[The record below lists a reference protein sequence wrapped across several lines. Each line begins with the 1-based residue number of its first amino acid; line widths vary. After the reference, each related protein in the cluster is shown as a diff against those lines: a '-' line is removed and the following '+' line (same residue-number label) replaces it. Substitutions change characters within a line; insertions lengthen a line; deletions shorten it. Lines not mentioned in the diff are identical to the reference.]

1 MNNLTVCGGLNGDD
15 VALSS
20 CIQFLRS
27 GVGFTWLLSHQ
38 LNNRR
43 CRHVSW
49 DEWDNHDSVYL
60 VGGDDGAGN
69 EVDTISIVSSYG
81 TVQEAYPPSPIKP
94 K

>member
-20 CIQFLRS
+20 CIQFDDS

-38 LNNRR
+38 LNNQR

-49 DEWDNHDSVYL
+49 DVDDSVYL
-60 VGGDDGAGN
+60 IGGDDGAGIEVNAIAIVHSDGSVN
-69 EVDTISIVSSYG
+69 EVNPN
-81 TVQEAYPPSPIKP
+81 QIKP

>member
-15 VALSS
+15 VGLSS
-20 CIQFLRS
+20 CMQFDDS

-38 LNNRR
+38 LNNQR

-49 DEWDNHDSVYL
+49 DVDVDDSVYL
-60 VGGDDGAGN
+60 IGGDDGYGN
-69 EVDTISIVSSYG
+69 EMNTIEIVSSDG
-81 TVQEAYPPSPIKP
+81 SVEESNPSSQIKP

>member
-20 CIQFLRS
+20 CIQFDDS

-38 LNNRR
+38 LNNQR

-49 DEWDNHDSVYL
+49 DVDDSVYL
-60 VGGDDGAGN
+60 IGGDDGAGW
-69 EVDTISIVSSYG
+69 ERQTSDIVSSDG
-81 TVQEAYPPSPIKP
+81 SVAESNPMSETMPM
-94 K
+94 